1 MANYYSNSEFPYVE
15 RAILA
20 EDIKLPTINDN
31 KKLTRG
37 FFYNKIA
44 ELVPGTFFDGSSS
57 SDISKEYKLAY
68 NEIKNITAKF
78 NVPILFPNV
87 STTNQSRK
95 PKTTGFTGANMRA
108 GSYSNTSTINL
119 TIPKYMVMQFV
130 DQTKACTIPKGTEF
144 LVACVGG
151 EMEIEKMRI
160 IGLFTL

>member
-20 EDIKLPTINDN
+20 EDIKLPTINNN

-37 FFYNKIA
+37 FFYTTVAQLI
-44 ELVPGTFFDGSSS
+44 EGVFFDGSSS
-57 SDISKEYKLAY
+57 PDTSKEYKLAY

-78 NVPILFPNV
+78 NVPILFPNTP
-87 STTNQSRK
+87 STEQSRK
-95 PKTTGFTGANMRA
+95 PKTTGFTGANMKT
-108 GSYSNTSTINL
+108 GSYATTNTIKL

-130 DQTKACTIPKGTEF
+130 NQTKECTIPKGTEF